1 MEVKSEICKS
11 KGKRWYKETVCM
23 YFMPSFWKSRESLDE
38 SEITHR
44 GKRRVDPVLFLLY
57 WELPLPY
64 SSLLSD
70 CSGYYHINIEKFY
83 YVCYY
88 LDIEAD

>member
-57 WELPLPY
+57 WEAVAPIVRPQYHFLLKIKSL
-64 SSLLSD
+64 SSFA
-70 CSGYYHINIEKFY
+70 KF
-83 YVCYY
+83 
-88 LDIEAD
+88 L